1 VTSDASATVLLQRYG
16 AGDRAAADALM
27 PLLYDELR
35 KVAAGHLSHERQGH
49 TLQPTA
55 LVHEAWI
62 RLVDDPARNV
72 EGRRHFLGIAAR
84 VMRRVLVDHARERN
98 ALKRGGGA
106 TSITLDEAVAVY
118 ERRDLDLSDL
128 DTAIERLTSLDPQLA
143 RIVEL
148 RFFAGLTNEEVA
160 VAEAMSL
167 RSVERAWTTARA
179 WLRGALE
186 PEATA

>member
-1 VTSDASATVLLQRYG
+1 VSPEPSATVLLQRYG

-35 KVAAGHLSHERQGH
+35 KVAAGHLRHERAGH

-62 RLVDDPARNV
+62 RLVDDPARDV
-72 EGRRHFLGIAAR
+72 EGRRHFLGLAAR

-106 TSITLDEAVAVY
+106 ATVTLDDAVALY
-118 ERRDLDLSDL
+118 EQRDLDVTDL
-128 DTAIERLTSLDPQLA
+128 DDALSRLNAMDPQLA

-160 VAEAMSL
+160 VAEALSL
-167 RSVERAWTTARA
+167 RTVERAWSTARA
-179 WLRGALE
+179 WLRGELQE
-186 PEATA
+186 SET